1 MKKANPP
8 RQFRK
13 VTFLWNLAM
22 EGVDFYFQAAVIHW
36 KLASS
41 LTVSGWFSST
51 RFVWRNLGQHRH
63 RRQQKSTACLSS
75 DEKCCLLSKQNWWN
89 YGGDHQGLAAW
100 WLWMLWAWMQV
111 CSSCTRTWIPQVH
124 FWQNL
129 RGPPKKH
136 KKKTDKLDQH
146 VRTLEGGWCRCVW
159 LTLVV
164 QVHDLLTSST
174 TMFWSRKVTE
184 CGVKISVMIG
194 LLLVLEYSWC
204 SHIQCGVHRHPPLIE
219 MLQVVEI
226 FICSPTKHICRR

>member
-1 MKKANPP
+1 MDFSDFAIQKWK
-8 RQFRK
+8 RQTLLGSFGRWL
-13 VTFLWNLAM
+13 FCDLAM

-41 LTVSGWFSST
+41 LTVLGWFSST

-89 YGGDHQGLAAW
+89 YGGDHQGLVVVDVVDVVGLDAGVV
-100 WLWMLWAWMQV
+100 LKLY
-111 CSSCTRTWIPQVH
+111 SYLNPPVH
-124 FWQNL
+124 FGQNL
-129 RGPPKKH
+129 RNPPKNT
-136 KKKTDKLDQH
+136 KKTDKLDQH

-159 LTLVV
+159 LTPVV
-164 QVHDLLTSST
+164 QVHDLPTSST

-194 LLLVLEYSWC
+194 LLLMLEYSWC
-204 SHIQCGVHRHPPLIE
+204 SHIQCGVHRHPPL
-219 MLQVVEI
+219 M
-226 FICSPTKHICRR
+226 